1 MTSNALARIDSIVF
15 DLDGTLWDTC
25 ASCAIGWNNV
35 ARRNGIVFREITADD
50 VRSVAGRPHAACIRE
65 IFVGLPEVELVI
77 LADETQDEDTRI
89 IAERGGLLFQGVAEG
104 LDRLAAR
111 FPLFIV
117 SNCQA
122 GYIETFLTL
131 TGFGPLFRDHECFG
145 NTGRTK
151 TENLSALISKNG
163 LARPLF
169 VGDTAGDEKAAL
181 ENDVPFVFAAYGFGT
196 CSKMLLTLTAFQ
208 QLPDLLVR

>member
-1 MTSNALARIDSIVF
+1 MNNVLARIDSIVF

-35 ARRNGIVFREITADD
+35 ARRRGIVFREITPDD

-65 IFVGLPEVELVI
+65 IFTGLPEEQLTV
-77 LADETQDEDTRI
+77 LADETQEEDTRI
-89 IAERGGLLFQGVAEG
+89 ISERGGLLFPGVTEG
-104 LDRLAAR
+104 LERLAAR

-122 GYIETFLTL
+122 GYVETFFAL

-151 TENLSALISKNG
+151 TENLFAVINRNG

-181 ENDVPFVFAAYGFGT
+181 ENDVPFVFAAYGFGQ
-196 CSKMLLTLTAFQ
+196 CSNMILTLANFQ
-208 QLPDLLVR
+208 QLADLLVG